1 VDLSHPYRL
10 LFIPAHD
17 PIPLKTDGGID
28 LTQVTE
34 VEIISIEDT
43 HDHKNQ
49 R

>member
-1 VDLSHPYRL
+1 VDLLHPYRL
-10 LFIPAHD
+10 LFIPANE
-17 PIPLKTDGGID
+17 PIPKKPDGGID

-43 HDHKNQ
+43 HDKKNQ